1 MESSKPERP
10 RRGNRR
16 EKSETKKAQ
25 LPTADGSRQSRL
37 DKENAEKEQ
46 KNTNVWTKRQQERQR
61 FEPEE
66 DSRKLKERN
75 EELHVSFVIIN
86 QYNNFGRVY

>member
-1 MESSKPERP
+1 MEAVKPERP

-16 EKSETKKAQ
+16 EKAEAKKAQ

-46 KNTNVWTKRQQERQR
+46 KNANVWTKRQQERQR
-61 FEPEE
+61 YEPEDE
-66 DSRKLKERN
+66 PRKFKERN
-75 EELHVSFVIIN
+75 EEFHV
-86 QYNNFGRVY
+86 RP